1 MASRDLTRYGWLAIA
16 AALGTMGLKLV
27 AWRLTGS
34 VGLLSDALEST
45 VNLAA
50 ATLMVIALRVAT
62 LPPDETHQFGH
73 DKAELFSAAAEG
85 LMIVGAAALIVWTA
99 IERLLHPQAVER
111 IGIGLVVSIIA
122 SLINLA
128 VAIVL
133 LRAGRAHQSQALL
146 ADARHLLADV
156 MTSAGVV
163 VGVLL
168 VAVTKWQPLD
178 PVVAL
183 LVGVNIVVVG
193 SRLVWRAVGAL
204 MDPPLQPEEQAA
216 IRGVL
221 AGYEAQGIAFH
232 AVRTRMA
239 GHRRFVTFHVLVPGA
254 WTVTAA
260 HSLVEQLE
268 ADLRSVVPH
277 LVVLSHLEPIDDAS
291 SYLDQHLDRANAADQ
306 P

>member
-1 MASRDLTRYGWLAIA
+1 MASRDLTRYGWLSIA

-27 AWRLTGS
+27 AWRVTDS

-85 LMIVGAAALIVWTA
+85 LMIVGAAVLIVWTA
-99 IERLLHPQAVER
+99 VDRLLHPQAVER
-111 IGIGLVVSIIA
+111 IGIGLVVSIVA

-133 LRAGRAHQSQALL
+133 LRAGKSHQSQALM

-178 PVVAL
+178 PIVAL

-216 IRGVL
+216 IRRVL
-221 AGYEAQGIAFH
+221 ARYEADGIAFH
-232 AVRTRMA
+232 AVRTPMA
-239 GHRRFVTFHVLVPGA
+239 GHRRFVTFHVLVPGI

-260 HSLVEQLE
+260 HSLVERLE
-268 ADLRSVVPH
+268 SELRSVVPH

-291 SYLDQHLDRANAADQ
+291 SYLDQHLDRANAAEWS
-306 P
+306 